1 MTSTTTPAGEEYR
14 QYLQELRRKGA
25 RPERGLVLVFTGD
38 GKGKT
43 SAALGVV
50 TRALGTGWKVA
61 FLQFIKGN
69 WKSAE
74 ENLVPLFGDQWL
86 YRKLGRGFTWEHES
100 LEEDKAA
107 AREAWAEAR
116 RILASGEYELVVLDE
131 INYVLSYGF
140 LDVEEVL
147 EGLKARPQD
156 VHVICTGRDAPP
168 ELIEY
173 ADLVTEMRKVK
184 HPFDQGILAQR
195 GIDF

>member
-1 MTSTTTPAGEEYR
+1 MLRGYAANQHRGGCTMTSTTTPAGEEYR

-100 LEEDKAA
+100 LEED
-107 AREAWAEAR
+107 
-116 RILASGEYELVVLDE
+116 
-131 INYVLSYGF
+131 
-140 LDVEEVL
+140 
-147 EGLKARPQD
+147 
-156 VHVICTGRDAPP
+156 
-168 ELIEY
+168 
-173 ADLVTEMRKVK
+173 
-184 HPFDQGILAQR
+184 
-195 GIDF
+195 